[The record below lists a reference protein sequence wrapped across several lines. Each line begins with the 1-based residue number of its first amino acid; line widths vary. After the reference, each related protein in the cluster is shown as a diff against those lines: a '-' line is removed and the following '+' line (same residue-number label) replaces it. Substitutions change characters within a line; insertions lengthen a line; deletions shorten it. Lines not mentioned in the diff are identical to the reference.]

1 MNLAVS
7 NFAWDF
13 DNIDH
18 VGKIL
23 NKNNINHIELVFS
36 KYKDWSELNGT
47 EIHNLKEL
55 LTKHN
60 LSCLSSQSLFFNIDC
75 KSIVTESEKFVNHFK
90 TLISYSKIL
99 GIKTLVFGSPSL
111 RKTNDIIYSNLHET
125 FKKIDLLLDGTEI
138 ILCIEPNSKVYGG
151 EFFYTIE
158 EIVVFLKTFNFKNI
172 FTMCDTHNSW
182 LENKDPNKEL
192 VEFFPYIKHI
202 HISEPKLDVIN
213 DVEKHKTFSN
223 TIKECGYN
231 KLITYEVLLSENTLK
246 SVNTFS
252 EIYTFPF
259 KDK

>member
-23 NKNNINHIELVFS
+23 NENNINYIELVFS
-36 KYKDWSELNGT
+36 KYKDWSELNES

-60 LSCLSSQSLFFNIDC
+60 LSCLSSQSLFYNIDC
-75 KSIVTESEKFVNHFK
+75 KSIVTESEKFVNHFR

-99 GIKTLVFGSPSL
+99 GIKTLVFGSPGL
-111 RKTNDIIYSNLHET
+111 RKTNNVIDSNLHET
-125 FKKIDLLLDGTEI
+125 FKKIDKLLDGTGVQ
-138 ILCIEPNSKVYGG
+138 LCIEPNANVYGG
-151 EFFYTIE
+151 DFFYTIS
-158 EIVVFLKTFNFKNI
+158 EIVNFIKTHDFKNI

-182 LENKDPNKEL
+182 LENKDPNDEL

-202 HISEPKLDVIN
+202 HISEPKLVPIDDEYTHSKIS
-213 DVEKHKTFSN
+213 KTL
-223 TIKECGYN
+223 KDLEYDGV
-231 KLITYEVLLSENTLK
+231 ITYELNK
-246 SVNTFS
+246 CNTFDS
-252 EIYTFPF
+252 SVRYFNLIYN
-259 KDK
+259 

>member
-13 DNIDH
+13 NNIDH

-23 NKNNINHIELVFS
+23 NENNINHIELVFS
-36 KYKDWSELNGT
+36 KYKDWSELNES

-75 KSIVTESEKFVNHFK
+75 KSIVTESEKFVNHFR

-99 GIKTLVFGSPSL
+99 GIKTLVFGSPGL
-111 RKTNDIIYSNLHET
+111 RKTNDVIDSNLHET
-125 FKKIDLLLDGTEI
+125 FKKIDELLDDTGVQ
-138 ILCIEPNSKVYGG
+138 LCIEPNSSVYGG
-151 EFFYTIE
+151 DFFYTIS
-158 EIVVFLKTFNFKNI
+158 EIVNFIKTHDFSNI

-182 LENKDPNKEL
+182 LENKDPNEEL

-202 HISEPKLDVIN
+202 HISEPKLVPIDNEYTHSRIS
-213 DVEKHKTFSN
+213 KTL
-223 TIKECGYN
+223 KDLEYN
-231 KLITYEVLLSENTLK
+231 GVITYELNKCDAFDDTVRHFNL
-246 SVNTFS
+246 
-252 EIYTFPF
+252 IYN
-259 KDK
+259 